1 MDRNREITV
10 HVAGREYGCELV
22 PDRRNRHIC
31 LRVHPLPGTAAQ
43 EAACWNWEDES
54 ADGQLP
60 LFQAPSPALCR
71 VRVSYPP
78 RLPRREVM
86 AALEQQSEW
95 IHAQHQKL
103 AGRLTARFGTGS
115 RIWYRGRRLPLVV
128 LPARGRRGGIEI
140 RDECVLCCVQRHSQ
154 AEIRRQ
160 LQAWYCRE
168 AERLVRERIAEL
180 ARPMTA
186 RPFKILIGD
195 QQTRWGSCSA
205 NGRLHFN
212 WRVAM
217 VPDGVRDYLMVHE
230 LAHLEELN
238 HSERYWD
245 LVKRHYPAVKQARL
259 WLRKNTL
266 QLELN

>member
-1 MDRNREITV
+1 MDHNRGIV
-10 HVAGREYGCELV
+10 VQVAGREYGCELV

-31 LRVHPLPGTAAQ
+31 LRVLPELETRPA
-43 EAACWNWEDES
+43 EAGFWVDDRQ
-54 ADGQLP
+54 DGQLP
-60 LFQAPSPALCR
+60 LFGDSSQALCR

-78 RLPRREVM
+78 RLPRREV
-86 AALEQQSEW
+86 LETIERQSEW

-103 AGRLTARFGTGS
+103 AGRFSLQLGTGT
-115 RIWYRGRRLPLVV
+115 RLWYRGRRLPLVV
-128 LPARGRRGGIEI
+128 LPATSRRRGVLVQ
-140 RDECVLCCVQRHSQ
+140 DDCVLCYVRRHTQ

-160 LQAWYCRE
+160 LQEWYGRE
-168 AERLVRERIAEL
+168 AERLVCERIADL
-180 ARPMTA
+180 ARPLTA
-186 RPFKILIGD
+186 KTFQIRIGD

-217 VPDGVRDYLMVHE
+217 VPDSVRDYLLVHE

-245 LVKRHYPAVKQARL
+245 LVRRHFPAVNQARQ

-266 QLELN
+266 QLEIA

>member
-1 MDRNREITV
+1 MDRNWEFV
-10 HVAGREYGCELV
+10 VQVAGREYGCELV

-31 LRVHPLPGTAAQ
+31 LRVLPELKARETVAGVWA
-43 EAACWNWEDES
+43 DENQ
-54 ADGQLP
+54 DGQLP
-60 LFQAPSPALCR
+60 LFQDPTRALCR

-78 RLPRREVM
+78 RLPRREVFE
-86 AALEQQSEW
+86 AIERQAEW

-103 AGRLTARFGTGS
+103 TGRLALRLGTGT
-115 RIWYRGRRLPLVV
+115 RLWYRGRRLPLVV
-128 LPARGRRGGIEI
+128 LPAASRRHGVLVQ
-140 RDECVLCCVQRHSQ
+140 DDCVLCYVRRHTQ
-154 AEIRRQ
+154 AEIHRQ
-160 LQAWYCRE
+160 LQEWYNRQ
-168 AERLVRERIAEL
+168 AERLVRERIVEL
-180 ARPMTA
+180 ARPLTA
-186 RPFKILIGD
+186 KPFQVRIGD

-217 VPDGVRDYLMVHE
+217 VPDSVRDYLLVHE

-238 HSERYWD
+238 HSERYWE
-245 LVKRHYPAVKQARL
+245 LVRRHYPAVNRARQ